1 MESMGWLQFG
11 AFFVTVL
18 GLGLAGMA
26 YLTRQFNRLGDCM
39 TRLEDCM
46 TRLEDRMTRLEDC
59 MTRLERR
66 GVMGKAPVD
75 VEAVS

>member
-1 MESMGWLQFG
+1 MIAAETDDAIWRG

-26 YLTRQFNRLGDCM
+26 YLTRQFNRLGD
-39 TRLEDCM
+39 
-46 TRLEDRMTRLEDC
+46 RMTRLEDC
-59 MTRLERR
+59 MTRLEGR

>member
-1 MESMGWLQFG
+1 MESMDWLQFG

-46 TRLEDRMTRLEDC
+46 TRLE
-59 MTRLERR
+59 RR